1 MDIPNAGHIHAHALD
16 AFKQKHDKTLR
27 ELMNHIYEQA
37 KAGKFNLTVHT
48 LDRDEIDC
56 ILVLAD
62 YGYKVICEPSSSQT
76 NEYVYK
82 ISW

>member
-1 MDIPNAGHIHAHALD
+1 MDIPNAGHLHSHALD

-37 KAGKFNLTVHT
+37 KAGKFNLDVSV
-48 LDRDEIDC
+48 DDVDDVDC
-56 ILVLAD
+56 VYILKD
-62 YGYKVICEPSSSQT
+62 YGYIVIPQAT
-76 NEYVYK
+76 GFR